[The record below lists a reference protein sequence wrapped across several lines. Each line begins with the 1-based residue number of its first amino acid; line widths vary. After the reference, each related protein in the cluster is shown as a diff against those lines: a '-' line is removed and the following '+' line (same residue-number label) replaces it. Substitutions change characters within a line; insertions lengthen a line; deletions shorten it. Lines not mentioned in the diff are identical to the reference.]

1 MYSYKLN
8 NSYTVYVNYIYLNE
22 CIKAGKKSVQKEESK
37 KQQCSK
43 VKPTAASKSVKKCE
57 PVKPSV
63 PNSVKFG
70 STVRVVNTTTKQV
83 CTWTLVHPDDINPA
97 KQMLSVSSPVGKAL
111 IGHCVGDCV
120 SVKIPAG
127 MAQYKILDLKS

>member
-22 CIKAGKKSVQKEESK
+22 CIKAGKKSVQKEESR
-37 KQQCSK
+37 KQQSSQAK
-43 VKPTAASKSVKKCE
+43 TTVASKSVKRSE
-57 PVKPSV
+57 PVKPSK
-63 PNSVKFG
+63 PNAVKFG

-127 MAQYKILDLKS
+127 MAQYEILDLKS

>member
-22 CIKAGKKSVQKEESK
+22 CIKAGKKPVQKEERK
-37 KQQCSK
+37 KQQSSK
-43 VKPTAASKSVKKCE
+43 VKSTNTSKSVKKCE

-97 KQMLSVSSPVGKAL
+97 KQLLSVSSPVGKAL
-111 IGHCVGDCV
+111 VGHCVGDCV
-120 SVKIPAG
+120 SVNIPAG
-127 MAQYKILDLKS
+127 IAQYKILDLKS